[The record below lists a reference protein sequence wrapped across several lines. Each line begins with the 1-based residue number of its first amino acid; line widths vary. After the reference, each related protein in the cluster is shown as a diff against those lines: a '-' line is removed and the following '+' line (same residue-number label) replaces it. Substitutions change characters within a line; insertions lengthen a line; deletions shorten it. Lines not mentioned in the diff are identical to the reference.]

1 MTKTNGTL
9 LFKCLAAFCVLHSVG
24 ASSTRQL
31 STATS
36 SAQPPTISCVPSP
49 CLRRPPVSPRTSPEE
64 PRPQPSPLT
73 AHRSPLTFHHR
84 PHPHRV
90 AAAAAN
96 PAAGFAGP
104 QAANQADAAAKAVG
118 ADAAANDDSD
128 EEDEELDEGSMAR
141 ALLLKNITAE
151 TKDAGFTFIEKTES
165 AAASEYLDNKEL
177 FDEQGLD
184 ILARTNRTLRRLSG
198 LIDSYPVASSPLT
211 RALRAETHAAC
222 LRAIQSHLVDNFKP
236 HTSHVVTLADP
247 AYHNNLGDNFLNY
260 GELVLLAR
268 LGATH
273 GECGLAQSQNLNPSC
288 MRYSFPRN
296 STIMFQAG
304 GNWGDLYRSI
314 QRARLRSLDQIAGM
328 SRNVNVVSMPQSLAY
343 MSIKHKQIEA
353 QDAARIQRM
362 VSNGL
367 NLTLTWRETEGF
379 EKAQKLYPGAT
390 NVLSPDI
397 AFMIGQVRDTRAYT
411 KRTMHERDI
420 LFLIRKDSESAVGG
434 QRAVLQQ
441 LLQLL
446 GPAVTQCQN
455 TPHTAGCDDVD
466 RVRWS
471 MHDWVDVRLFYNQTH
486 VHEPP
491 PMIQVPS
498 RGKFNYNACV
508 KSAVAMFATAKVVV
522 SDRMHGGILAFLMN
536 KPHVVID
543 QVTHKATRTRAV
555 AFNASASCRRKDV
568 LLYEHAANVTD
579 AVDKAKAFLAITKQL
594 DLF

>member
-36 SAQPPTISCVPSP
+36 SAQPPTISGVPSP

-73 AHRSPLTFHHR
+73 AHRSPLTSHHR

-96 PAAGFAGP
+96 PAAVFAGP

-184 ILARTNRTLRRLSG
+184 ILARTNRTLRGLSG

-273 GECGLAQSQNLNPSC
+273 GECGLAQSKNLNPSC

-296 STIMFQAG
+296 STIMFHAG
-304 GNWGDLYRSI
+304 GNWGDFTAPSRWRACGRSI
-314 QRARLRSLDQIAGM
+314 
-328 SRNVNVVSMPQSLAY
+328 
-343 MSIKHKQIEA
+343 K
-353 QDAARIQRM
+353 
-362 VSNGL
+362 
-367 NLTLTWRETEGF
+367 
-379 EKAQKLYPGAT
+379 
-390 NVLSPDI
+390 SP
-397 AFMIGQVRDTRAYT
+397 A
-411 KRTMHERDI
+411 
-420 LFLIRKDSESAVGG
+420 
-434 QRAVLQQ
+434 
-441 LLQLL
+441 
-446 GPAVTQCQN
+446 
-455 TPHTAGCDDVD
+455 
-466 RVRWS
+466 
-471 MHDWVDVRLFYNQTH
+471 
-486 VHEPP
+486 
-491 PMIQVPS
+491 
-498 RGKFNYNACV
+498 
-508 KSAVAMFATAKVVV
+508 
-522 SDRMHGGILAFLMN
+522 
-536 KPHVVID
+536 
-543 QVTHKATRTRAV
+543 
-555 AFNASASCRRKDV
+555 
-568 LLYEHAANVTD
+568 
-579 AVDKAKAFLAITKQL
+579 
-594 DLF
+594 